1 MCLVLGSRKG
11 RHGPD
16 SPLQS
21 QDRMG
26 GAFTEW
32 EVGWSAYS
40 WADTCSDT
48 LSISETM
55 GKHKSPVKVNC
66 LVEYPW
72 LIRRQVHP

>member
-1 MCLVLGSRKG
+1 MVGEDVSRVCLVLGSRKG

-32 EVGWSAYS
+32 EVGGAH
-40 WADTCSDT
+40 TRGQT
-48 LSISETM
+48 LVQI
-55 GKHKSPVKVNC
+55 P
-66 LVEYPW
+66 LVFLRPW
-72 LIRRQVHP
+72 ENTSLL